1 MYIDLSELKNKK
13 HGRKELN
20 LEICKEYFNDNG
32 EIVKFLRPIKFIGS
46 VRYVDGIFDLIGK
59 AETEVLLACSRC
71 DDSFSKSISIDIK
84 EKLSDTINNDDAE
97 IILIDIDK
105 LNLYQIIENSL
116 VLELP
121 VKRLCSE
128 SCKGLCQ
135 QCGTNLNSSECK
147 CNNEDIDPRLAK
159 LKELFSNS

>member
-46 VRYVDGIFDLIGK
+46 VRYVDGIFDLTGK

-71 DDSFSKSISIDIK
+71 NDSFSKSISIDIK

>member
-1 MYIDLSELKNKK
+1 MYIDLSKLKNKK

-20 LEICKEYFNDNG
+20 LEIYKEYFNDNG

-147 CNNEDIDPRLAK
+147 CNNEDIDPRLTK

>member
-1 MYIDLSELKNKK
+1 M
-13 HGRKELN
+13 
-20 LEICKEYFNDNG
+20 
-32 EIVKFLRPIKFIGS
+32 
-46 VRYVDGIFDLIGK
+46 RYVDGIFDLTGK

-71 DDSFSKSISIDIK
+71 NDSFSKNISMDIK

-128 SCKGLCQ
+128 SCKGLWQ

>member
-32 EIVKFLRPIKFIGS
+32 EIVKFLRPIKFNGS
-46 VRYVDGIFDLIGK
+46 VRYVDGIFDLTGK

-71 DDSFSKSISIDIK
+71 NDSFSKSISIDIK